1 MSAGYR
7 LPTYGIRV
15 GCLALLLLGWLF
27 GSDGSVDLA
36 HRLQGPSGAHL
47 FGTDEVG
54 RDLLA
59 RWWLGG
65 ARSLTLG
72 LGLTALHLTV
82 GVLMALAA
90 KVSHSTRR
98 LVLGLADLV
107 ASVPA
112 TLLAL
117 LLLAFLRPGYGA
129 LVLALAVGG
138 WIAYTRLALVQF
150 DALRE
155 DPSLLQAKLIG
166 AGAWHRL
173 RVHLLPRV
181 APVLL
186 AQASTGVGAV
196 ALVEGGLSFLGVGL
210 SPDQASWGQMLATAR
225 AYVLVSPWPLLWPG
239 LGLFALL
246 LATGPNLQGQ
256 GGIQGRWLR
265 KRRLIDSF
273 AGWIK

>member
-1 MSAGYR
+1 MRSGAWRWGFLILLMLGWVLGGNGSVELANRLRGPSAG
-7 LPTYGIRV
+7 
-15 GCLALLLLGWLF
+15 
-27 GSDGSVDLA
+27 
-36 HRLQGPSGAHL
+36 HL

-72 LGLTALHLTV
+72 LGLTALHLAV
-82 GVLMALAA
+82 GILMALTAR
-90 KVSHSTRR
+90 VSPLLRR
-98 LVLGLADLV
+98 VVLGLADLV

-129 LVLALAVGG
+129 LVFALAIGG
-138 WIAYTRLALVQF
+138 WIAYTRLAIVQF

-155 DPSLLQAKLIG
+155 DPSIAQARLAG
-166 AGAWHRL
+166 AGPWRRL
-173 RVHLLPRV
+173 RFHLLPRM

-210 SPDQASWGQMLATAR
+210 PPDQASWGQMLASAR
-225 AYVLVSPWPLLWPG
+225 AYFLVSPWPLIWPCAG
-239 LGLFALL
+239 LIALL
-246 LATGPNLQGQ
+246 IATGPNLRGRF
-256 GGIQGRWLR
+256 GIQKG
-265 KRRLIDSF
+265 
-273 AGWIK
+273 G